1 MQHERKAIV
10 MRPKIEF
17 PTEWTMPVPTE
28 NDDNAEDEQPLGD
41 PKLDATK
48 PQPKEIWLVPQA

>member
-1 MQHERKAIV
+1 

-28 NDDNAEDEQPLGD
+28 NDDNAGDEQPLGD